1 MSKLYD
7 PGLMALKLS
16 MVEEQNAYERAEF
29 RALSPGPR
37 GLRYTPRQRAWAV
50 SKAGEIGV
58 RATARLLRM
67 ERRTIQRWLR
77 AGGVRV
83 SRAPY
88 WVYEW
93 AETRN
98 RRRAKW
104 ARIQAGK

>member
-1 MSKLYD
+1 MSKLYN

-16 MVEEQNAYERAEF
+16 MIENEAAYARAEF
-29 RALSPGPR
+29 RALNPGPR
-37 GLRYTPRQRAWAV
+37 RFRYTAEQRAWAV

-58 RATARLLRM
+58 RATARLLRI

-77 AGGVRV
+77 AEGVQV
-83 SRAPY
+83 SRVPY

-93 AETRN
+93 AENRN

-104 ARIQAGK
+104 ARIKGN

>member
-16 MVEEQNAYERAEF
+16 MIEDDNAYLRAEF
-29 RALSPGPR
+29 RTLNPKRPSM
-37 GLRYTPRQRAWAV
+37 RYTPRQKAWAV
-50 SKAGEIGV
+50 NKAGEIGV
-58 RATARLLRM
+58 RATARLLGV

-77 AGGVRV
+77 AEGVRV
-83 SRAPY
+83 RRAPY

-104 ARIQAGK
+104 ARIKGN

>member
-16 MVEEQNAYERAEF
+16 MIEDENAYLRAEF
-29 RALSPGPR
+29 RALSPKR
-37 GLRYTPRQRAWAV
+37 RSMRYTPRQRTWAV
-50 SKAGEIGV
+50 NKAGEIGV
-58 RATARLLRM
+58 RATARLLRL

-77 AGGVRV
+77 AEGIRVR
-83 SRAPY
+83 RAPA

-98 RRRAKW
+98 RRRRKW
-104 ARIQAGK
+104 AHRKIN